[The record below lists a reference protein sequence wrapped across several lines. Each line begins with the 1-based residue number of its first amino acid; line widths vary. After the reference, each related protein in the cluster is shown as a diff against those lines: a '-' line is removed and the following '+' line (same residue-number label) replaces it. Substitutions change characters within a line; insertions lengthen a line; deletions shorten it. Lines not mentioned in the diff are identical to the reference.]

1 MDPQAVL
8 INNPTTE
15 KYPYF
20 NSLPKNIRLAYFQKY
35 NSEGLNATPECM
47 LFRVAVLLLDIV
59 IDDTIMTA
67 IVREFIACM
76 ANESFID
83 TFDGVNTVFSITSP
97 GRKKDEI
104 ARLIRFCGLMND
116 QLTDDYKERYK
127 GEIQIFVSACDN
139 HYKDVRLQTVLR
151 RLQYQE
157 KASHPSAYT
166 SSPSIR
172 DRSRSPSRSP
182 SPSPSHSH
190 SHSHS
195 HSKKSIQKKPLS
207 VVRRQNKET
216 CKYDHRG
223 CIKHNDPEHMARFD
237 HPSLS
242 KGRKLGGKPQTIIKK
257 RYTRRRRQTC
267 KRSSRR
273 RCRY

>member
-1 MDPQAVL
+1 M
-8 INNPTTE
+8 NNPKTKEET
-15 KYPYF
+15 YF
-20 NSLPKNIRLAYFQKY
+20 NSLPKNIRLEYFKTY
-35 NSEGLNATPECM
+35 NFEGLEETPECM

-67 IVREFIACM
+67 IVDEFIKCM
-76 ANESFID
+76 ANERRFID
-83 TFDGVNTVFSITSP
+83 TFHSYRGVLSVHSH
-97 GRKKDEI
+97 GRENEEI
-104 ARLIRFCGLMND
+104 DRLIRFCDLMNAK
-116 QLTDDYKERYK
+116 LTDDYKERYK

-172 DRSRSPSRSP
+172 DRSRSPSRSPSP